1 MKWTRK
7 KPSEPGWYWF
17 HGRFEMEWC
26 SKVTERPMIVI
37 VDDEDQV
44 YGVASGSPVTRLG
57 GLWYGPIEPP
67 PLPDGA
73 DKVIG
78 CEMQPEYDVLS

>member
-1 MKWTRK
+1 
-7 KPSEPGWYWF
+7 
-17 HGRFEMEWC
+17 
-26 SKVTERPMIVI
+26 MIVI